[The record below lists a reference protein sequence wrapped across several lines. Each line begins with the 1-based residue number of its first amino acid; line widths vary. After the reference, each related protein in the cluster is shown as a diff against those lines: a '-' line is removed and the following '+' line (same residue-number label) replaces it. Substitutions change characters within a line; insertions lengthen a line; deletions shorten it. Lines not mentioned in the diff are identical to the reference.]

1 MCNCVTNDPSKPSVG
16 SRSIS
21 WNYPTFDTI
30 PKIRY
35 AAIRYVMDKR
45 ASELNNAEK
54 ERVQP
59 SLLKNQ
65 TIYFVLFHARQ
76 QISPTWM
83 KHERGEAGR

>member
-1 MCNCVTNDPSKPSVG
+1 MCNKRNHPSVRG
-16 SRSIS
+16 RSLGII
-21 WNYPTFDTI
+21 PFDTI

-59 SLLKNQ
+59 SPLKNQ